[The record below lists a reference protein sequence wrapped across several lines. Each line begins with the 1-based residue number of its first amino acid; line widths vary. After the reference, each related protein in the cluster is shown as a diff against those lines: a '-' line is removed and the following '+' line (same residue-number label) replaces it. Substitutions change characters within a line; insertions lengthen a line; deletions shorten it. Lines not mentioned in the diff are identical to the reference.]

1 MHLARRILQIVFLG
15 FLCTMVS
22 CHGLISDESID
33 ATSQPDTETTQ
44 QYDNNNNYE
53 KASTLEGFIRLLGD
67 DPRQVLSSMYG
78 QNDGGKNIAKP
89 DICSPR
95 PISVKL
101 KYNLDRTGIIHY
113 PVCTLVDRC
122 GGCSTPGVKCVP
134 TKTEWLNLTAIA
146 AEYSNTA
153 IAWTY
158 KEVYVAIR
166 RHLSCKI
173 QCSLNDEKCGPKKIF
188 KAADCLCYCREHLKC
203 ESPFFLDPETC
214 NCTCGPINCCPD
226 GPAKPCHLV
235 LNNKTCQCDLK
246 PQMYSNASGSIPSSQ
261 QVVTSALSTPP
272 AAAPNTT
279 STTSSANDPCANYK
293 CPPRTVKYVNNGR
306 GCACRTQNVIPQN

>member
-203 ESPFFLDPETC
+203 VTLFPKCTATPAAASPRHSKLLQARFRHHQPQHRT
-214 NCTCGPINCCPD
+214 PHRQ
-226 GPAKPCHLV
+226 HL
-235 LNNKTCQCDLK
+235 
-246 PQMYSNASGSIPSSQ
+246 Q
-261 QVVTSALSTPP
+261 QTTHVQITSALRELSNMLTMAVVVL
-272 AAAPNTT
+272 AARKT
-279 STTSSANDPCANYK
+279 SYHKIKYK
-293 CPPRTVKYVNNGR
+293 TNITKPLE
-306 GCACRTQNVIPQN
+306 